1 MPKVNKHTQEL
12 FKYIFYAPEEIQKK
26 YYNGFA
32 REIIYRPDVYK
43 DDGEVKKNS
52 IGKIIVKEK
61 KERNPDWYRY
71 RNNKGD
77 CIFNG
82 IIFRD
87 NKVFLYNIQ
96 MYDVI
101 NNYEP
106 KYLEI
111 TYVFNRLLKELNIY
125 HLCIALSKA
134 MQNYYKES
142 NTAEN
147 IIIFRKYD
155 KEYYLHRFRYD
166 VIKHHSRERK
176 FIESNKNKSRR
187 IWTKIILSAIHKTSE
202 YHFFRHLRTERPNSF
217 YFTYLPHTKAEEQRI
232 LADIQNSS
240 TSVRRPYTRK
250 GERKNRRRFN
260 L

>member
-82 IIFRD
+82 IIFRG

-96 MYDVI
+96 MYDVK
-101 NNYEP
+101 NN
-106 KYLEI
+106 
-111 TYVFNRLLKELNIY
+111 
-125 HLCIALSKA
+125 
-134 MQNYYKES
+134 
-142 NTAEN
+142 
-147 IIIFRKYD
+147 
-155 KEYYLHRFRYD
+155 
-166 VIKHHSRERK
+166 
-176 FIESNKNKSRR
+176 
-187 IWTKIILSAIHKTSE
+187 
-202 YHFFRHLRTERPNSF
+202 
-217 YFTYLPHTKAEEQRI
+217 
-232 LADIQNSS
+232 
-240 TSVRRPYTRK
+240 
-250 GERKNRRRFN
+250 
-260 L
+260 